1 MKKIIAA
8 AVAASMVVPCFSV
21 SAAERVKEV
30 SSVYGDKSEIH
41 IVYNDKVVKYDDV
54 KPVNTDGRV
63 MIPFRAAL
71 ENMGAIVDYLG
82 FLEDKIRKYVS
93 SSITRGKVDIYLNVE
108 NYETAD
114 KQITLNKEIAKN
126 YIDVL
131 YQLRDEFGLKDDI
144 TVSNVASNPDIFSTE
159 RVEEDEEALWNTVK
173 TVLDGALSDFIAMR
187 EREGERIQKDLCER
201 IDYMR
206 TLVKEVDERSPQT
219 VKEYS
224 DKLYEKIKEVLDGK
238 EIDEARILTEVAIYA
253 DKVAVN
259 EETVRLGSHFEE
271 FDTIINSG
279 SPAGRKLDFLIQ
291 EINREVNTIGSK
303 ASDIE
308 IAKTV
313 VTLKGEIEKL
323 REQIQNIE

>member
-1 MKKIIAA
+1 MLKSMTGYGRREAVTEGKKILVEIK
-8 AVAASMVVPCFSV
+8 SV
-21 SAAERVKEV
+21 NHRYS
-30 SSVYGDKSEIH
+30 D
-41 IVYNDKVVKYDDV
+41 YNIKVQ
-54 KPVNTDGRV
+54 RH
-63 MIPFRAAL
+63 
-71 ENMGAIVDYLG
+71 LG

-131 YQLRDEFGLKDDI
+131 YRLRDEFGLKDDI

-187 EREGERIQKDLCER
+187 EREGER

>member
-1 MKKIIAA
+1 MRRLCGI
-8 AVAASMVVPCFSV
+8 
-21 SAAERVKEV
+21 RL
-30 SSVYGDKSEIH
+30 
-41 IVYNDKVVKYDDV
+41 
-54 KPVNTDGRV
+54 KP
-63 MIPFRAAL
+63 
-71 ENMGAIVDYLG
+71 
-82 FLEDKIRKYVS
+82 FL
-93 SSITRGKVDIYLNVE
+93 T
-108 NYETAD
+108 
-114 KQITLNKEIAKN
+114 
-126 YIDVL
+126 
-131 YQLRDEFGLKDDI
+131 
-144 TVSNVASNPDIFSTE
+144 
-159 RVEEDEEALWNTVK
+159 
-173 TVLDGALSDFIAMR
+173 GALSDFIAMR